1 MEWQNYI
8 HSDPNV
14 LVGKPVVR
22 GTRLAVEFL
31 LQLKANGWKEE
42 DILEN
47 YPSLTKESLQ
57 AVFAYAAD
65 SLAEEAFYSLRP
77 NAL

>member
-47 YPSLTKESLQ
+47 YPSLSKESLQ

-65 SLAEEAFYSLRP
+65 SLAKETFYSLRP
-77 NAL
+77 NA